1 LEVLRVGSNRNLLK
15 KSGDPDFKVP
25 SFSETQE
32 AHWLS
37 KDLDFTNFFAE
48 DARQLLKKH
57 IVSDK
62 QQRKFI
68 EIAGVPI
75 GFAQVG
81 LTFDPDSAWSESWI
95 ASFEV
100 DGTTVQCRIL
110 DPISLYREKLSLAQR
125 RGSESDQMHCA
136 LIAEFLR
143 YRVCKLTE
151 TLLTSRALAERGIPI
166 KFLVEV
172 RDRAL
177 EVCHDE
183 RVSNRL
189 NRVLADT
196 PLLAPSERQLV
207 SQLISPSQ

>member
-81 LTFDPDSAWSESWI
+81 LTFNPDSAWSESWI
-95 ASFEV
+95 ASFDV
-100 DGTTVQCRIL
+100 NGTTVQCRIL

-125 RGSESDQMHCA
+125 RGSESDQMHWRSDRRIPPLPCLQA
-136 LIAEFLR
+136 DR
-143 YRVCKLTE
+143 N
-151 TLLTSRALAERGIPI
+151 TSNI
-166 KFLVEV
+166 KGVGGTG
-172 RDRAL
+172 
-177 EVCHDE
+177 H
-183 RVSNRL
+183 SN
-189 NRVLADT
+189 
-196 PLLAPSERQLV
+196 
-207 SQLISPSQ
+207 